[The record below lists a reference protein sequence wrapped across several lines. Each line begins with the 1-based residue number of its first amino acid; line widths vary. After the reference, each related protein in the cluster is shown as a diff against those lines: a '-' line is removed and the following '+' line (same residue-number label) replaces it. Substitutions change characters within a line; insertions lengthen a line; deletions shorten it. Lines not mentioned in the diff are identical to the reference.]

1 MPGDTADGALVNAPA
16 QDPRPPEPDLPIPT
30 DRLPRAALRATAL
43 MLALFGVVPM
53 ANLLSGGRAVVWWG
67 SAVQDWILWG
77 AVTLIAAMA
86 VARFGG
92 EAVGEACAG
101 AWRRVM
107 APAALRF
114 GAIVSFAT
122 LALSIALAGYAFA
135 RQPHSIDEMEALWQ
149 SRIYASGH
157 FAIAPFAHPE
167 FVSMMNVI
175 DTPRWYTLF
184 PAGGPALLTLGTLAG
199 AAWLVNPICAAIAVA
214 AMYAFVRRAYD
225 ESTARATAIVMT
237 LSPFFLFMAAGY
249 QNHVPALAA
258 LALALAALAAW
269 RNAATPKAAVKASVG
284 VGLALGAM
292 VAIRPLDG
300 ALASAAFGIFQA
312 ANIARR
318 TGAARW
324 GSLAAQAVA
333 GAIPVAF
340 LLIANANSTG
350 HPLTFAYGVMW
361 GGASMGFGPTPFG
374 EAHTPVRA
382 LVLLSQN
389 LMRLDLYMFEWPIPG
404 IVLALVTLVLLRAP
418 KDWDL
423 LAAGLIVAYLVGYAM
438 YWHEGFWVG
447 PRFIYP
453 TIPLWVLFTVRAPS
467 LVAVRTEDAT
477 YRRAVMLVIPLCMV
491 GAIIM
496 PSTVMGARM
505 RAQRYHESLWQLR
518 TDIGAEARAAG
529 LKNAVV
535 VVHESW
541 GARLMAR
548 MWAAGVPRRDA
559 EQLLAHS
566 DACALELQLLVEESP
581 PGGDPAGL
589 VARLRDATPASE
601 RAALA
606 PRPDITADGTLL
618 FSDHGPF
625 TKQCAENALADSAGV
640 SLYPAFLPQNRVM
653 RDGQLGGNVIYVRDL
668 GGHNL
673 ALRKIF
679 GDRTWYHYMPR
690 KSPEDSSAIFVKY
703 H

>member
-1 MPGDTADGALVNAPA
+1 VPGDTADGALANAPA
-16 QDPRPPEPDLPIPT
+16 QDPRPPEPDSPIPT

-43 MLALFGVVPM
+43 VLALFGLVPM
-53 ANLLSGGRAVVWWG
+53 ANLLSGGHAVTWWG

-86 VARFGG
+86 LARFGG
-92 EAVGEACAG
+92 EAVGEFCAS

-107 APAALRF
+107 APAPLRF
-114 GAIVSFAT
+114 GAIVSFVT
-122 LALSIALAGYAFA
+122 LGLSIALAGYAFA

-157 FAIAPFAHPE
+157 FAIAPFAHRE

-199 AAWLVNPICAAIAVA
+199 VPWLVDPICAAIAVA
-214 AMYAFVRRAYD
+214 AVYMFVRRAYD

-269 RNAATPKAAVKASVG
+269 RNATTPRAAVMASVG
-284 VGLALGAM
+284 VGLALGVL

-300 ALASAAFGIFQA
+300 ALAAAVFGVFQV
-312 ANIARR
+312 ANIIKRS
-318 TGAARW
+318 GAARW
-324 GSLAAQAVA
+324 SSLAAQAVA

-361 GGASMGFGPTPFG
+361 GGASMGFGATPFG

-389 LMRLDLYMFEWPIPG
+389 LMRLDLYLFEWPIPG
-404 IVLALVTLVLLRAP
+404 ILLALVTLVMLRTA

-423 LAAGLIVAYLVGYAM
+423 LAAGLIVAYLVGYAL

-453 TIPLWVLFTVRAPS
+453 TIPLWILFTVRAPA
-467 LVAVRTEDAT
+467 LLAARTEDAT
-477 YRRAVMLVIPLCMV
+477 HRRAVMLLIPLCMV
-491 GAIIM
+491 GAIVM
-496 PSTVMGARM
+496 PSSVTGARL

-518 TDIGAEARAAG
+518 TDIAAEARAAD
-529 LKNAVV
+529 LKNALV

-548 MWAAGVPRRDA
+548 MWAVGVPRRDA
-559 EQLLAHS
+559 ELLLAQS

-589 VARLRDATPASE
+589 VARLRASTPESE

-606 PRPDITADGTLL
+606 PRPDITADGTLK

-625 TKQCAENALADSAGV
+625 TKQCADNALADSAGV
-640 SLYPAFLPQNRVM
+640 SLYPAFLARNHVTST
-653 RDGQLGGNVIYVRDL
+653 GELGGEVIYVRDL
-668 GGHNL
+668 GAHNL
-673 ALRKIF
+673 ALRKIY
-679 GDRTWYHYMPR
+679 GDRVWYHYMPR
-690 KSPEDSSAIFVKY
+690 KSPTDSSPVFVKY